1 MKITIVGAGKLGMKL
16 IAALSGSNH
25 ALTVMDD
32 RPEVLQKVSQF
43 YDVMTVHGNGKQ
55 LSFLKENGV
64 GSNDFLIACTDSDET
79 NIVISTLA
87 KSIGCNRVIA
97 RVRDPEYMNHM
108 GSIKEFFSIDYTVNP
123 DLAITNEIYK
133 YLVEKYTLT
142 NGIFTS
148 GRVALVQFKVK
159 KYRSL
164 IGMDMKD
171 VSSVLPNMLI
181 AAISRNGKI
190 IIPHGNTVIE
200 ENDYIYLTGERSEIS
215 ALHKKVYEKGKYTD
229 LQKVMIIGGGKTG
242 FYLASKLADFGI
254 SVKLIEK
261 DKQRCYYLSTQLEDV
276 MILCGDATD
285 GTFLDEENI
294 DSMDAVVTATGFDEE
309 NLLLALLAKHRGI
322 EDVISKV
329 SHDGYKEL
337 IESMG
342 VDMALNPLDII
353 TSSILRYIQGDK
365 LVISSLLIQGQAE
378 ILEFI
383 ASKEMKITGKKLK
396 DLSLPEGVLF
406 TAIHRGNQV
415 HIPGGEDTIL
425 EDDRVTVFCL
435 LSDLPELENL
445 FSNKKIIRRS

>member
-1 MKITIVGAGKLGMKL
+1 
-16 IAALSGSNH
+16 
-25 ALTVMDD
+25 
-32 RPEVLQKVSQF
+32 
-43 YDVMTVHGNGKQ
+43 
-55 LSFLKENGV
+55 
-64 GSNDFLIACTDSDET
+64 
-79 NIVISTLA
+79 
-87 KSIGCNRVIA
+87 
-97 RVRDPEYMNHM
+97 
-108 GSIKEFFSIDYTVNP
+108 
-123 DLAITNEIYK
+123 
-133 YLVEKYTLT
+133 
-142 NGIFTS
+142 
-148 GRVALVQFKVK
+148 
-159 KYRSL
+159 
-164 IGMDMKD
+164 MKD

-353 TSSILRYIQGDK
+353 
-365 LVISSLLIQGQAE
+365 
-378 ILEFI
+378 
-383 ASKEMKITGKKLK
+383 
-396 DLSLPEGVLF
+396 
-406 TAIHRGNQV
+406 
-415 HIPGGEDTIL
+415 
-425 EDDRVTVFCL
+425 
-435 LSDLPELENL
+435 
-445 FSNKKIIRRS
+445 